1 MRLWVRPLRVG
12 ASTVAKKF
20 NRACARCPNFKQPRA
35 QRKDNTVAS
44 QQQTT
49 EHTNDHPF
57 CDQPSHDCHED
68 QEKIQTLY
76 EQYQDGFVTEQ
87 ERDNIYGGKAI

>member
-1 MRLWVRPLRVG
+1 
-12 ASTVAKKF
+12 VA
-20 NRACARCPNFKQPRA
+20 N
-35 QRKDNTVAS
+35 

-49 EHTNDHPF
+49 EHTNDYPF
-57 CDQPSHDCHED
+57 CDQSSHECHED
-68 QEKIQTLY
+68 QEKIQILY